1 MPFIIVFNIIVCVIV
16 AGVILTILGCSV
28 ANKDNAKK
36 QGAQAE
42 KFGETIDKVR
52 AIAYM
57 VFFATLVLMI
67 IINLI
72 F

>member
-16 AGVILTILGCSV
+16 AGVIFTILGCSV
-28 ANKDNAKK
+28 ASKDNAKK
-36 QGAQAE
+36 KGEKAE
-42 KFGETIDKVR
+42 KLNAVIDKVR
-52 AIAYM
+52 AIAYL